1 MSGGRQEG
9 DDGSGGAKRPSR
21 PTALPGRICSRHCPA
36 APSPGHFLSHVAAFW
51 GLLSLGDHKK
61 GLCKFDWKWQLF
73 GFVFINSIHFFPA
86 PANEQTNPRP
96 DDKAKRCHPKEKQVS
111 YQAVNEPPG
120 TGRFSCPIPKRKAI
134 FRLRK
139 SGDCPKLLPALPA
152 R

>member
-73 GFVFINSIHFFPA
+73 GFAFYKFYTFFFLHL
-86 PANEQTNPRP
+86 QTS
-96 DDKAKRCHPKEKQVS
+96 KQT
-111 YQAVNEPPG
+111 QDQTIKQNA
-120 TGRFSCPIPKRKAI
+120 AI
-134 FRLRK
+134 QRK
-139 SGDCPKLLPALPA
+139 SKFPTRL
-152 R
+152 